1 MLVIVLAFIV
11 DAAWVYLAVAHGR
24 FWQVGPELPHHGSL
38 LQRAS
43 VAVVIPARDE
53 AEHIQH
59 TLLAL
64 LRQNYAGPLCV
75 VLVDDNSTDGT
86 GEIGR
91 DLAAEDP
98 RLSVVK
104 GQPLPA
110 GWTGKMWA
118 VSQGLQH
125 VADADYVLL
134 TDADILHAPG
144 HIAQLVAAAQAGGYD
159 LVSEM
164 VRLRCKT
171 VPERFAIP
179 AFVFFFAMLYP
190 FARVSNRKS
199 KVAAAAGGTML
210 ISQAALRRID
220 GVSRIRAEL
229 IDDCALAREVKRGGY
244 AIWLGHATEAT
255 SLREYPKFADTWQ
268 MVARTAYVQ
277 LQYSPLLL
285 LGTVAGLLL
294 LYAVPVAL
302 ALRTHG
308 MALWCGLAAWMLM
321 AALFQPILRRYQQ
334 SPLWGIAL
342 PLIAM
347 YYMAATVGSAV
358 RFYRGKG
365 GQWKNRTYPAV

>member
-1 MLVIVLAFIV
+1 MLVLASIVV
-11 DAAWVYLAVAHGR
+11 AAWVYLAVAHGR
-24 FWQVGPELPHHGSL
+24 FWQSGPELPHHVTPL
-38 LQRAS
+38 RMAR

-53 AEHIQH
+53 AEHIEH
-59 TLLAL
+59 TLCAL
-64 LRQNYAGPLCV
+64 LQQDYRWPFRV
-75 VLVDDNSTDGT
+75 ILVDDNSTDGT
-86 GEIGR
+86 GDIAR

-98 RLSVVK
+98 RLTVVQ

-118 VSQGLQH
+118 VSQGLEY
-125 VADADYVLL
+125 APEADYVLL
-134 TDADILHAPG
+134 TDADIVHASS
-144 HIAQLVAAAQAGGYD
+144 HVAQLVAAAQAGNYD

-171 VPERFAIP
+171 LPERFAIP

-190 FARVSNRKS
+190 FARVADKRS

-210 ISQAALRRID
+210 LSQAALQRID

-244 AIWLGHATEAT
+244 ATWLGHATRAT
-255 SLREYPKFADTWQ
+255 SLRKYPHFADIWQ
-268 MVARTAYVQ
+268 MIARTAYVQ

-285 LGTVAGLLL
+285 LGTVAGMLL
-294 LYAVPVAL
+294 LYAVPLAL
-302 ALRTHG
+302 ALHTRGIT
-308 MALWCGLAAWMLM
+308 MWCGAATWVLM

-334 SPLWGIAL
+334 PPLWGMAL

-347 YYMAATVGSAV
+347 FYMAATIGSAI

-365 GQWKNRTYPAV
+365 GQWKNRTYPAT

>member
-1 MLVIVLAFIV
+1 MLVLAFIV
-11 DAAWVYLAVAHGR
+11 LAVWVYLAVAHGR
-24 FWQVGPELPHHGSL
+24 FWQAGPEL
-38 LQRAS
+38 RKDAS
-43 VAVVIPARDE
+43 QPQMARVAVVIPARDE
-53 AEHIQH
+53 AEHIER

-64 LRQNYAGPLCV
+64 LRQNYAWPLRV
-75 VLVDDNSTDGT
+75 ILVDDNSTDGT

-91 DLAAEDP
+91 ALAANDP
-98 RLSVVK
+98 RLTVLQ

-125 VADADYVLL
+125 TADADYVLL
-134 TDADILHAPG
+134 TDADIIHAPG
-144 HIAQLVAAAQAGGYD
+144 HIAQLVMAAQAGGYD

-164 VRLRCKT
+164 VRLRCET
-171 VPERFAIP
+171 LPERFGIP

-190 FARVSNRKS
+190 FARVADRKS

-210 ISQAALRRID
+210 VSQAALRRID

-229 IDDCALAREVKRGGY
+229 IDDCALAREVKRGGH
-244 AIWLGHATEAT
+244 ATWLGHATQAT
-255 SLREYPKFADTWQ
+255 SLREYPSFADIWQ
-268 MVARTAYVQ
+268 MIARTAYVQ

-285 LGTVAGLLL
+285 LGTVLGMLL
-294 LYAVPVAL
+294 LYAAPVAL

-308 MALWCGLAAWMLM
+308 VAMWSGLAAWVLM
-321 AALFQPILRRYQQ
+321 AALFQPILRRYRQ
-334 SPLWGIAL
+334 SPLWGVAL

-365 GQWKNRTYPAV
+365 GQWKNRTYPAT

>member
-1 MLVIVLAFIV
+1 MLVIVVAILV
-11 DAAWVYLAVAHGR
+11 VAAWVYLALAHGR
-24 FWQVGPELPHHGSL
+24 FWQAGPQLPRDGS
-38 LQRAS
+38 QPQVAS

-53 AEHIQH
+53 AEHIER

-64 LRQNYAGPLCV
+64 LRQNYAWPLRII
-75 VLVDDNSTDGT
+75 LVDDNSTDGT

-91 DLAAEDP
+91 ALAAEDP
-98 RLSVVK
+98 RLTVLQ

-118 VSQGLQH
+118 VSQGLRH
-125 VADADYVLL
+125 AADADYVLL

-144 HIAQLVAAAQAGGYD
+144 HVTQLVAAGQAGGYD

-164 VRLRCKT
+164 VRLRCVT
-171 VPERFAIP
+171 LPERFAIP

-190 FARVSNRKS
+190 FARVANKRS

-210 ISQAALRRID
+210 VSQAALRRID
-220 GVSRIRAEL
+220 GVSRIRTEL
-229 IDDCALAREVKRGGY
+229 IDDCALAREVKRGGH
-244 AIWLGHATEAT
+244 AIWLGHATQAT

-268 MVARTAYVQ
+268 MIARTAYVQ

-285 LGTVAGLLL
+285 LGTVAGMLL
-294 LYAVPVAL
+294 LYAVPVAF
-302 ALRTHG
+302 ALHAHG
-308 MALWCGLAAWMLM
+308 VMMGCGLGAWVLM

-334 SPLWGIAL
+334 SPLWGIVL

-365 GQWKNRTYPAV
+365 GQWKNRTYPAA

>member
-1 MLVIVLAFIV
+1 VLIVASIV
-11 DAAWVYLAVAHGR
+11 VATWVYLAVAHGR
-24 FWQVGPELPHHGSL
+24 FWQAGPELPREVS
-38 LQRAS
+38 QPQTAS
-43 VAVVIPARDE
+43 VAIVIPARDE
-53 AEHIQH
+53 AEHIER

-64 LRQNYAGPLCV
+64 LRQNYAWPLRV
-75 VLVDDNSTDGT
+75 ILVDDNSTDGT

-91 DLAAEDP
+91 ALAAEDP
-98 RLSVVK
+98 RLNVLQ

-118 VSQGLQH
+118 VSQGLQQA
-125 VADADYVLL
+125 ADTDYVLL
-134 TDADILHAPG
+134 TDADIIHAPG
-144 HIAQLVAAAQAGGYD
+144 HIAQLVSAAQAGGYD

-164 VRLRCKT
+164 VRLRCVT
-171 VPERFAIP
+171 LPERFAIP

-190 FARVSNRKS
+190 FARVANRKS

-210 ISQAALRRID
+210 VSQAALRRID

-244 AIWLGHATEAT
+244 ATWLGHATQAT

-268 MVARTAYVQ
+268 MIARTAYVQ

-285 LGTVAGLLL
+285 LGTVVGMLL

-308 MALWCGLAAWMLM
+308 VTMWCGLAAWVLM

-342 PLIAM
+342 PVIAM

-365 GQWKNRTYPAV
+365 GEWKNRTYPAS